1 MAFRKAV
8 TYEEMEGKIP
18 ESVREPL
25 LDLEAAGFSVLVG
38 AKIEDAYQKDGT
50 RRQTFR
56 AAGKYDLV
64 IAARN
69 VGDLVDV
76 ETRISALAE
85 ENEQLGRI
93 NRNLKDKLGRRD
105 KQIGRLTSQLQEH
118 AAELERIHT
127 AEAQAEADA
136 AEVAEAEA
144 IAAEVAEAMETAA
157 DKAVDESAK
166 E

>member
-8 TYEEMEGKIP
+8 TYEEMEGRIP

-38 AKIEDAYQKDGT
+38 AKIEDAYQKDGS
-50 RRQTFR
+50 RRQTFKT
-56 AAGKYDLV
+56 AGKYDLV

-69 VGDLVDV
+69 VDDVVDV

-85 ENEQLGRI
+85 ENEQQGRI

-105 KQIGRLTSQLQEH
+105 RSIARLNEQLQEH
-118 AAELERIHT
+118 AAELERIHMAAVEAEKVAADVAEAIET
-127 AEAQAEADA
+127 AEAEHADPDA
-136 AEVAEAEA
+136 
-144 IAAEVAEAMETAA
+144 
-157 DKAVDESAK
+157 KAGNDSAK